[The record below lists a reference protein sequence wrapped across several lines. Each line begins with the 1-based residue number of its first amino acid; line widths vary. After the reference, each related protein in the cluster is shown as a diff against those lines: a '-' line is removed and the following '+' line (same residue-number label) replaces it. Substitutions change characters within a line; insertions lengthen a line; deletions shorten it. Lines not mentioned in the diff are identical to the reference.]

1 MIKVLLFDFME
12 TLGSAAD
19 GFRQAE
25 KDVERKIFAHAAPG
39 DWQAFLEVYRR
50 QRKRFHAE
58 SCFSRRVIWRQV
70 YANLGRACDDSLLDL
85 WEDEYWATVEASMR
99 LFPETL
105 SVLAGLEPRYRL
117 GMVTNQQSQSGSR
130 ALSFGAFA
138 EVKPYFEAVVVGGEG
153 GIRAK
158 PAPDAF
164 LEALRRLEA
173 RPQEAVY
180 IGDDWE
186 TDIRGA
192 RAAGMRPV
200 WVRHD
205 SVRRN
210 WPAGDGQVTTIRSL
224 QPLLWVEALLA
235 DGAGGP

>member
-25 KDVERKIFAHAAPG
+25 KDVERRIFAHAAPG
-39 DWQAFLEVYRR
+39 DWQAFLETYRR
-50 QRKRFHAE
+50 QRKRFHGQ
-58 SCFSRRVIWRQV
+58 SCFSRRAIWRQV
-70 YANLGRACDDSLLDL
+70 YADLERACDESLLDR
-85 WEDEYWATVEASMR
+85 WEDDYWATVEASMR

-105 SVLAGLEPRYRL
+105 PVLAGLAADYRL
-117 GMVTNQQSQSGSR
+117 GMVTNQQSQGGSR
-130 ALSFGAFA
+130 ALSFEAFA
-138 EVKPYFEAVVVGGEG
+138 QVRPYFQAIVIGGEA
-153 GIRAK
+153 GIRPK

-173 RPQEAVY
+173 QAQEAVY

-192 RAAGMRPV
+192 RAAGVPPV
-200 WVRHD
+200 WVRH
-205 SVRRN
+205 STVQRN
-210 WPAGDGQVTTIRSL
+210 WPVSDGGVPTITSL
-224 QPLLWVEALLA
+224 RPLLQIEDLLA
-235 DGAGGP
+235 REAGGL